1 MPGVIFERTVSIV
14 RSLTPLTPLRSTAA
28 STTRRPLVRSAGARR
43 ILTAVALTGSL
54 FGLAACGGADGG
66 DGADQ
71 GASAGASSSASAPAD
86 SQAAAPEPDLEGIPD
101 VVATVD
107 GKEISGKEFTTA
119 YTAQFQQMAM
129 QAQMSGQEMDQDQ
142 MKKQLAESMV
152 GTELLVQDAEAQGL
166 EASEEDVDAFL
177 EEAATSGGLS
187 SVDELLS
194 TLKEQGYDEEQLRSD
209 ARKQLL
215 LDQSIEKMD
224 LPQPTEEELKELYDS
239 SVTAQDEAS
248 GGGDSTEGSES
259 EAKEGEEAPET
270 PSFEELKPQLEQQLT
285 SQRQNEALGQKIE
298 ELKKDADVQIKL

>member
-1 MPGVIFERTVSIV
+1 MLCAVS
-14 RSLTPLTPLRSTAA
+14 
-28 STTRRPLVRSAGARR
+28 
-43 ILTAVALTGSL
+43 
-54 FGLAACGGADGG
+54 GGAD
-66 DGADQ
+66 
-71 GASAGASSSASAPAD
+71 SVCLLHLLRERAGRGEFSL
-86 SQAAAPEPDLEGIPD
+86 AAAHYDHRLRGED
-101 VVATVD
+101 
-107 GKEISGKEFTTA
+107 STA
-119 YTAQFQQMAM
+119 DAQFVENLCKMWTIPLCLGSGDVAGEARRRGKGVEETARAM
-129 QAQMSGQEMDQDQ
+129 RY
-142 MKKQLAESMV
+142 
-152 GTELLVQDAEAQGL
+152 
-166 EASEEDVDAFL
+166 AFL
-177 EEAATSGGLS
+177 EEAATSSGLS

-248 GGGDSTEGSES
+248 GDGDGDGTEGSES

-285 SQRQNEALGQKIE
+285 SQKQNEALAQKIE